1 MVLERGP
8 EGKLHAP
15 AYRSGCYYERLS
27 DCCLLCM
34 GRIGLS
40 STTSPVRYR
49 FRDAQRDDD
58 HDLLGERVVVPYV
71 DDSSHSTGLDYREG
85 TVSDVHVRSGDDPD
99 LLTVKISEGE
109 YVHLNLAPDERPE
122 VAGIQS
128 D

>member
-1 MVLERGP
+1 MVFERGP

-27 DCCLLCM
+27 DCCFLCM

-40 STTSPVRYR
+40 LTTSPVRYR
-49 FRDAQRDDD
+49 LRDAQRDDN

-71 DDSSHSTGLDYREG
+71 DDSNNSTGLGYREG
-85 TVSDVHVRSGDDPD
+85 TVSDVHVRSGDAPD
-99 LLTVKISEGE
+99 LLTVKIGE
-109 YVHLNLAPDERPE
+109 DKYVHLDLALDERPE
-122 VAGIQS
+122 VTKMRS